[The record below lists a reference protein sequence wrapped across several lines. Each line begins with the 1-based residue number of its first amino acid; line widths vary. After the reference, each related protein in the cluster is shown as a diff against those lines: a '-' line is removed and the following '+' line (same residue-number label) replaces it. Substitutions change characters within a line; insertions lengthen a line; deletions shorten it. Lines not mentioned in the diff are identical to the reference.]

1 MREITILRLAQMVVA
16 CVCII
21 SGAAVARSV
30 MRVESSRWVHL
41 GIGAAISVVF
51 VYAAL
56 VLGTRGIYTYG

>member
-30 MRVESSRWVHL
+30 MKIKANQWVHL
-41 GIGAAISVVF
+41 GVGAAISVVF